1 MKTVIFLNSDG
12 VDKSVLRALESMLN
26 KENIEYKFYECEQD
40 LQDISFAI
48 ALGGDGTIL
57 HAAKL
62 CATYDKGVLGINCG
76 HLGYNADLECDELEL
91 LKNLKTGEFKV
102 DKRMMLEVVV
112 EKENGQ
118 PSEKFYCINDAVIS
132 RGTLS
137 RIIDLSVTVG
147 EHNIMSVRSDGII
160 VSTPTGSTAYSL
172 SAGGPVLDP
181 SINSILVTSI
191 CPHSFFSRPVV
202 INENETVKIK
212 VASKTDSD
220 FFLTL
225 DGENNI
231 ELDESDTVV
240 IKKAK
245 NMSARIIRIK
255 DRSFM
260 SILNKKFNS

>member
-1 MKTVIFLNSDG
+1 MKTVIFLNSNG
-12 VDKSVLRALESMLN
+12 VDKGVLRELESMLN
-26 KENIEYKFYECEQD
+26 KENIEYKFYENELD
-40 LQDISFAI
+40 LKDMSFAI

-91 LKNLKTGEFKV
+91 LKKLKTGEFNT
-102 DKRMMLEVVV
+102 DKRMMLEVSV
-112 EKENGQ
+112 EKNGTT
-118 PSEKFYCINDAVIS
+118 SKKFYCINDAVIS

-137 RIIDLSVTVG
+137 RIIDLSVAVG
-147 EHNIMSVRSDGII
+147 EHSIMSVRSDGII

-172 SAGGPVLDP
+172 SAGGPILDP

-225 DGENNI
+225 DGEENV
-231 ELDESDTVV
+231 ELNESDTVI
-240 IKKAK
+240 IKKAQ
-245 NMSARIIRIK
+245 NTSARIIRIK

-260 SILNKKFNS
+260 AILNKKFNS

>member
-12 VDKSVLRALESMLN
+12 VDKGVLCELESMLN

-40 LQDISFAI
+40 LQNISFAI

-76 HLGYNADLECDELEL
+76 HLGYNADLECDELQL
-91 LKNLKTGEFKV
+91 LKKLKAGEFNT
-102 DKRMMLEVVV
+102 DKRMMLEVTV
-112 EKENGQ
+112 EKDGATSEN
-118 PSEKFYCINDAVIS
+118 FYCINDAVIS

-147 EHNIMSVRSDGII
+147 EHSIMSVRSDGII

-172 SAGGPVLDP
+172 SAGGPILDP

-191 CPHSFFSRPVV
+191 CPHSFFARPVV
-202 INENETVKIK
+202 INENETVRIK

-231 ELDESDTVV
+231 ELNESDTVV
-240 IKKAK
+240 IKKAQ